1 LIDARFFLA
10 ITCPIGHNTSVPRKS
25 SKSPGCT
32 SERLTALYNQLQG
45 VLPLL
50 RDIVQSGTVE
60 EGAIRYAP
68 GSVPSSDARPRYRFE
83 KRGKES
89 WAVLDSRQDD
99 ALLALTKYK
108 KGAEALVERL
118 EAYER
123 FIVQLPHATLHQAR
137 ASDRPAFL
145 APQGLP

>member
-10 ITCPIGHNTSVPRKS
+10 ITRPIGHNTSVPRKNS
-25 SKSPGCT
+25 TSPVYT
-32 SERLTALYNQLQG
+32 PERLTALYSQLHG
-45 VLPLL
+45 VLLL
-50 RDIVQSGTVE
+50 QDIVQSGTVE
-60 EGAIRYAP
+60 EGAIRYTP
-68 GSVPSSDARPRYRFE
+68 GAVPSSDAHPRYRFE

-89 WAVLDSRQDD
+89 WAVLDSCQGD

-108 KGAEALVERL
+108 KGAEALVEWL

-123 FIVQLPHATLHQAR
+123 FIAQLPHATLHQAR

-145 APQGLP
+145 APQGSP